1 MSTLFVDTI
10 NEKTTN
16 NGVYIPG
23 HVVQAKTA
31 TKTDTQSTSSNSF
44 TDITGLSVSI
54 TPSSTN
60 SKILVLCTVCIS
72 STFYWCPVRVL
83 RDSTQ
88 INAPDAAGSH
98 RKLVNGVQTN
108 TAAGAYMLL
117 TVPIT
122 VLDSPSST
130 SALTYKAQYAL
141 LSTSGSYTAWIN
153 KTNRDEDNSAGGYDP
168 RGSSSI
174 TVLEIGA

>member
-141 LSTSGSYTAWIN
+141 LNTSGSYTAWIN
-153 KTNRDEDNSAGGYDP
+153 KTNRDSDNANGYDP

>member
-31 TKTDTQSTSSNSF
+31 TKTDTQSTTSNSF

-72 STFYWCPVRVL
+72 TTFYWCPVRVL

-88 INAPDAAGSH
+88 INAPDAAGN
-98 RKLVNGVQTN
+98 RLLANGCQT
-108 TAAGAYMLL
+108 TQTSSTYMLM
-117 TVPIT
+117 TVPVT

-130 SALTYKAQYAL
+130 SALTYKAQFAVLY
-141 LSTSGSYTAWIN
+141 TSGETAFVN
-153 KTNRDEDNSAGGYDP
+153 KTSRDGDYTGGYDP

-174 TVLEIGA
+174 TVMEVGS

>member
-31 TKTDTQSTSSNSF
+31 TKTDTQSTTSNSF

-60 SKILVLCTVCIS
+60 SKILVLCTICMS

-88 INAPDAAGSH
+88 INAPDAAGSN
-98 RKLVNGVQTN
+98 RLLVNGVQTN
-108 TAAGAYMLL
+108 QTAGAYMLM

-130 SALTYKAQYAL
+130 SALTYKAQYAVAAA
-141 LSTSGSYTAWIN
+141 SGYTAWIN
-153 KTNRDEDNSAGGYDP
+153 KTNRDEDNSNGYDP

-174 TVLEIGA
+174 TVMEIGG

>member
-16 NGVYIPG
+16 NGVIIPG

-60 SKILVLCTVCIS
+60 SKILVICTVCMS
-72 STFYWCPVRVL
+72 STFYWNPVRVL

-88 INAPDAAGSH
+88 INAPDAAGSN
-98 RKLVNGVQTN
+98 RLLANSVQTTPYAN
-108 TAAGAYMLL
+108 TYVLMTL
-117 TVPIT
+117 PIT

-130 SALTYKAQYAL
+130 SALTYKAQYAVL
-141 LSTSGSYTAWIN
+141 NVSGQTAWVN
-153 KTNRDEDNSAGGYDP
+153 KTSRDNDNANGYDP

-174 TVLEIGA
+174 TVMEIGG

>member
-31 TKTDTQSTSSNSF
+31 TKTDTQSITSNSF

-60 SKILVLCTVCIS
+60 SKILVLCTVCVS
-72 STFYWCPVRVL
+72 TTFYWCPVRVL

-88 INAPDAAGSH
+88 INAPDAAGSN
-98 RKLVNGVQTN
+98 RLLAISVQGTNGASTYVLT
-108 TAAGAYMLL
+108 

-130 SALTYKAQYAL
+130 SALTYKAQYAVL
-141 LSTSGSYTAWIN
+141 HASSHTAWIN
-153 KTNRDEDNSAGGYDP
+153 KTSRDDDSSNGYDP

-174 TVLEIGA
+174 TVLEVGA

>member
-1 MSTLFVDTI
+1 MSTLFVDTV

-31 TKTDTQSTSSNSF
+31 TKTDTQSTTSNSF

-54 TPSSTN
+54 TPSSTS

-88 INAPDAAGSH
+88 INAPDAAGSN
-98 RKLVNGVQTN
+98 RLLVNGCQTTQ
-108 TAAGAYMLL
+108 TASTYMMM

-130 SALTYKAQYAL
+130 SALTYKAQFAVL
-141 LSTSGSYTAWIN
+141 NSGGSYSAEV
-153 KTNRDEDNSAGGYDP
+153 NRTSRDSDNSNGYDP

-174 TVLEIGA
+174 TVLEIGG

>member
-23 HVVQAKTA
+23 HVLQAKTA

-60 SKILVLCTVCIS
+60 SKILVLCTVCMS

-83 RDSTQ
+83 RGSTQ
-88 INAPDAAGSH
+88 INAPDAAGSN
-98 RKLVNGVQTN
+98 RLLANGCQT
-108 TAAGAYMLL
+108 TQASGAYMLM

-130 SALTYKAQYAL
+130 SALTYKAQYAVL
-141 LSTSGSYTAWIN
+141 ASSGYTAWVN
-153 KTNRDEDNSAGGYDP
+153 KVNRDDDNANGYDP

-174 TVLEIGA
+174 TVLEIGG

>member
-31 TKTDTQSTSSNSF
+31 TKTDTQSTTSTSF

-83 RDSTQ
+83 RGSTQ
-88 INAPDAAGSH
+88 INAPDAGGSDQI
-98 RKLVNGVQTN
+98 LVNGCQT
-108 TAAGAYMLL
+108 TQTSGAYMLM

-130 SALTYKAQYAL
+130 SALTYKAQFAVLYA
-141 LSTSGSYTAWIN
+141 TGETGFVN
-153 KTNRDEDNSAGGYDP
+153 KTSRDGNYAGGYDP

-174 TVLEIGA
+174 SVLEVGS

>member
-1 MSTLFVDTI
+1 MALTRVNNQAL
-10 NEKTTN
+10 TN
-16 NGVYIPG
+16 VTSAGLPTGSVL
-23 HVVQAKTA
+23 QAKTA
-31 TKTDTQSTSSNSF
+31 TKTDTQSTTSNSF

-60 SKILVLCTVCIS
+60 SKILVLCTVCMS

-88 INAPDAAGSH
+88 INAPDAAGSNQ
-98 RKLVNGVQTN
+98 LLANSVQTTASGN
-108 TAAGAYMLL
+108 TYMLL

-130 SALTYKAQYAL
+130 SALTYKAQYAV
-141 LSTSGSYTAWIN
+141 TAASGSTAWVN
-153 KTNRDEDNSAGGYDP
+153 RTNRDENNSNGYDP

-174 TVLEIGA
+174 TVLEIAG

>member
-31 TKTDTQSTSSNSF
+31 TKTDTQSATSNSF

-98 RKLVNGVQTN
+98 RKLANGIQTN
-108 TAAGAYMLL
+108 TASGAYMLL

-130 SALTYKAQYAL
+130 SALTYKAQ
-141 LSTSGSYTAWIN
+141 
-153 KTNRDEDNSAGGYDP
+153 
-168 RGSSSI
+168 
-174 TVLEIGA
+174 

>member
-31 TKTDTQSTSSNSF
+31 TKTDTQSTASNSF

-88 INAPDAAGSH
+88 INAPDAAGSNQ
-98 RKLVNGVQTN
+98 LLANSVQT
-108 TAAGAYMLL
+108 TQASGTYMLL

-130 SALTYKAQYAL
+130 SALTYKAQYAV

-153 KTNRDEDNSAGGYDP
+153 KTNRDEDSSGGGYDP

-174 TVLEIGA
+174 TVLEIAG

>member
-31 TKTDTQSTSSNSF
+31 TKTDTQSTTSNSF

-60 SKILVLCTVCIS
+60 SKILVLCTICIS

-88 INAPDAAGSH
+88 INAPDAAGSN
-98 RKLVNGVQTN
+98 RLLVNGVQTN
-108 TAAGAYMLL
+108 QTAGAYMLM

-130 SALTYKAQYAL
+130 SALTYKAQYAVAAA
-141 LSTSGSYTAWIN
+141 SGYTAWIN
-153 KTNRDEDNSAGGYDP
+153 KTNRDEDNSNGYDP

-174 TVLEIGA
+174 TVMEVGS